1 MKQPI
6 RIAVQD
12 SDYLDEEILMEFW
25 VSDDKATVE
34 KLCKKL
40 QQKLDNLHD
49 TDSSDKQWF
58 EIIEEFV
65 KKNLHEV
72 TTSDIETVF
81 VEW

>member
-12 SDYLDEEILMEFW
+12 SDYVDEEILMELW

-40 QQKLDNLHD
+40 QQKLDDLHD

-58 EIIEEFV
+58 DIVEEFV
-65 KKNLHEV
+65 KKNFHV
-72 TTSDIETVF
+72 ATAPDIETVF

>member
-12 SDYLDEEILMEFW
+12 SGYFDEEVLAEFW

-49 TDSSDKQWF
+49 NDSSDKQWYD
-58 EIIEEFV
+58 IVEEFV
-65 KKNLHEV
+65 EKNFHVV
-72 TTSDIETVF
+72 TVPNVETVF